1 MARLLLIVNPFAS
14 AVTNRRLAD
23 VEDALGT
30 AGSVETTLTRAAGH
44 ATELAAGA
52 DGYDAVVAFSGDGGY
67 NEVLNGADGS
77 VPLGFVPGG
86 GTSVLARA
94 LGLSRDAYTAAGQ
107 VAEAFVTGR
116 SRRISLGRANG
127 RRFGFSAGVGLDAE
141 AVRRMDLRGRSDN
154 GKRPGDL
161 TFAWTVTR
169 LFAER
174 RLRFAEELEI
184 AGHGRASFLL
194 VANCDP
200 YTYAGAVPLHLVPE
214 ARFELGLDF
223 VAPSS
228 VRARS
233 VPRLA
238 TRALRGRLPEAPEVL
253 AGHDLDRF
261 EVHCD
266 RLLPLQADG
275 EDLGDVEH
283 VVFEAERDAVTV
295 LA

>member
-14 AVTNRRLAD
+14 SVTNRRLAD
-23 VEDALGT
+23 VEDALGA
-30 AGSVETTLTRAAGH
+30 AGTVETQMTRAAGH
-44 ATELAAGA
+44 ATELAAEA
-52 DGYDAVVAFSGDGGY
+52 EGYDAVIAFSGDGGY

-107 VAEAFVTGR
+107 IAEALVAGK
-116 SRRISLGRANG
+116 SRRIALGRVNG

-161 TFAWTVTR
+161 TFAWTVTKM
-169 LFAER
+169 FAER
-174 RLRFAEELEI
+174 RLSFEEELEI
-184 AGHGRASFLL
+184 ADHGRAAFLL

-200 YTYAGAVPLHLVPE
+200 YTYAGAVPLHLLPE

-233 VPRLA
+233 LPRLA
-238 TRALRGRLPEAPEVL
+238 TRALAGKLPDAPDVL

-261 EVHCD
+261 EVQCD
-266 RLLPLQADG
+266 RPLPLQADG

-283 VVFEAERDAVTV
+283 VVFEAERNAVTV